1 MLQGPSRSDF
11 HTRLAPVLRA
21 DPTRKG
27 DTDARERNTR
37 TRPPGQGRRQVA
49 FHASG
54 RIRAGRDGTRA
65 RREAWGAI
73 HETGDRDRSVESAAV
88 RGPAAVAPQ
97 GTSVLAD
104 SGEGLARPSKRK
116 DGKDPSEVPQA
127 VEGGFEGASPRGPLR
142 RIPQVA
148 LPAGPVERPETRRR
162 APVCCRAQGGAD
174 PEETLL
180 VSPPIRADR
189 HGLSLWAVRPNGHSA
204 VPASGYC
211 AGERAAGFSAR
222 SPACR
227 FRDSRSS

>member
-11 HTRLAPVLRA
+11 HARLAPVLRA

-37 TRPPGQGRRQVA
+37 ARPPGQGRRQVA

-54 RIRAGRDGTRA
+54 RIRARRDGARA
-65 RREAWGAI
+65 RREARGAI
-73 HETGDRDRSVESAAV
+73 HETGDRDRSVEGAAV

-97 GTSVLAD
+97 GTSVFAD

-116 DGKDPSEVPQA
+116 DGKDPTEVPEA
-127 VEGGFEGASPRGPLR
+127 VAGGFESASPRGPLR
-142 RIPQVA
+142 RLPQVA

-162 APVCCRAQGGAD
+162 APVCRRAPGGAD

-180 VSPPIRADR
+180 VSPPIRSIDEVSPFGPRDGMVIPRSRRVDIAPVGMPRDSPR
-189 HGLSLWAVRPNGHSA
+189 EALRVDFGT
-204 VPASGYC
+204 
-211 AGERAAGFSAR
+211 AR
-222 SPACR
+222 S
-227 FRDSRSS
+227 S